1 MLDNAT
7 LLSLVGIIAKE
18 WCKWFPADV
27 YSITTSV
34 DLDIGYWIVVGNVC
48 FNIYSLIVD

>member
-18 WCKWFPADV
+18 WCKWFPALTF
-27 YSITTSV
+27 ILLQPLWIWI
-34 DLDIGYWIVVGNVC
+34 LDIG
-48 FNIYSLIVD
+48 